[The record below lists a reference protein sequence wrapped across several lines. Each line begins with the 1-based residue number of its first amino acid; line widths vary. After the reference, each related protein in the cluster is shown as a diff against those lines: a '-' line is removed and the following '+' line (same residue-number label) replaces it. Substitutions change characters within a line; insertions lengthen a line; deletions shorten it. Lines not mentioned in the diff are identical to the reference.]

1 MILIYVSNFVPY
13 PEPPRDRSNWTR
25 KDRRYKTSEAHVS
38 RCQTSAEDVS
48 AEDGADIFVG
58 SVEAFTQDSISNGT
72 VVDLSTSG
80 IRLLSQGTLQAAQKI
95 RTELLTYRSHGI
107 YRGVVRRVEPEVGG
121 QSILGCSLDDPMAES
136 VLQDL
141 ANEGVVSR
149 RAGGRIRLSHAAK
162 SRWPLNVEETEIQ
175 IRDYPKGGI
184 KIESPIDVPDGGSL
198 RIEFEADSSEPLSVQ
213 ASLVWEHTL

>member
-1 MILIYVSNFVPY
+1 M
-13 PEPPRDRSNWTR
+13 
-25 KDRRYKTSEAHVS
+25 
-38 RCQTSAEDVS
+38 
-48 AEDGADIFVG
+48 
-58 SVEAFTQDSISNGT
+58 
-72 VVDLSTSG
+72 
-80 IRLLSQGTLQAAQKI
+80 
-95 RTELLTYRSHGI
+95 
-107 YRGVVRRVEPEVGG
+107 EPEVGG

-149 RAGGRIRLSHAAK
+149 RAGGRIRLSQAAR